1 MTKGLPATIR
11 GKAFLISAVALTEAD
26 SAARVPSGG
35 RMCAESIRNNV
46 ANLPRG
52 GIVEAWPR
60 KMKKRS
66 QKPG

>member
-11 GKAFLISAVALTEAD
+11 GKAFLISAVALTEA
-26 SAARVPSGG
+26 AFTACVPSNG
-35 RMCAESIRNNV
+35 RMCAEFRRNNV